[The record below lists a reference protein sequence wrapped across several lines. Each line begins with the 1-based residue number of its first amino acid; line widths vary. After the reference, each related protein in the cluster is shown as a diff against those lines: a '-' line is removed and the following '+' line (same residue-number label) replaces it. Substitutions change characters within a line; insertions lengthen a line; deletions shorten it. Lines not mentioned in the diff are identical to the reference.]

1 MNAHVSLQHIELA
14 KLMAVLNRTAL
25 SIVELSNNN
34 TAAVFD
40 GQTINIIYDGRG
52 SESIGLFL
60 SNAYPVESRIK
71 YMTENLN
78 RLNEIKKDLL
88 EEAA

>member
-14 KLMAVLNRTAL
+14 RLMAVLNRTAL
-25 SIVELSNNN
+25 NIVELSNND

-40 GQTINIIYDGRG
+40 GQTISIIYEGRG

-60 SNAYPVESRIK
+60 SNTYPVETRIQ

>member
-1 MNAHVSLQHIELA
+1 MNAHVSLQYIELA
-14 KLMAVLNRTAL
+14 RLLAVLNRTAL
-25 SIVELSNNN
+25 NIIELSNND

-40 GQTINIIYDGRG
+40 GQVINIIYDGRG

-60 SNAYPVESRIK
+60 SNTYPVETRIQ
-71 YMTENLN
+71 YLTENLN